1 MKAPLSRVK
10 WSATHRLI
18 LSKYPPIDLFDDV
31 ADPHD
36 WEALARAEARTN
48 PAIFDIIGDLA
59 QVPPDRRL
67 TGPGAGWVM
76 AAFTHISPDRK
87 TRFSDG
93 SFGVYYAAGN
103 IETALHEHVFHM
115 QRFYAQTNE
124 GAGWICEVRQL
135 VGKIDAELVDLRHG
149 DFRALMN
156 PDSYIES
163 QAFGAECRRE
173 NRQGIVYPSPR
184 NPGGEC
190 IAAFFPDVVSPPVQG
205 DHFRYHWNGTRIDY
219 IKQLSGEKL
228 VFEVFIGHEGRQTG
242 TNL

>member
-1 MKAPLSRVK
+1 MVKAPLSRVK
-10 WSATHRLI
+10 WPATHRLI

-67 TGPGAGWVM
+67 TGAGAGWVM
-76 AAFTHISPDRK
+76 AAFTHISPDRQ

-93 SFGVYYAAGN
+93 SFGVYYAAEN

-115 QRFYAQTNE
+115 QEFYARTQE
-124 GAGWICEVRQL
+124 DAGWICEVRQL
-135 VGKIDAELVDLRHG
+135 VGKIDAQLVDLRQG
-149 DFRALMN
+149 DFKSLMN
-156 PDSYIES
+156 PDSYTDS
-163 QAFGAECRRE
+163 QVFGAECRRE
-173 NRQGIVYPSPR
+173 NKPGIVYPSPR
-184 NPGGEC
+184 HPGGEC
-190 IAAFFPDVVSPPVQG
+190 IAVFFPDVVSPPVQG

-219 IKQLSGEKL
+219 IKQLSGDKL
-228 VFEVFIGHEGRQTG
+228 VFEIFIGDVGRQTG
-242 TNL
+242 TN